1 MPSMSKLTALA
12 CTVAGAVGGAAFVQP
27 GAVRA
32 PALPQ
37 ASVAGLQRWEQAA
50 PEAEAEAAA
59 EGFPA
64 KGFLAGLALGLGV
77 ALAGAQHAQAA
88 DAPAADA
95 PAPPPEPV
103 VMDVRDL
110 QYKGDKDFEAKKAA
124 IAKAANKVESGIGLQ
139 TWKWGHDYDKK
150 YTTSSTGAG
159 TFLRYNM
166 GNYQIIPSYRGSAAD
181 DGTYLID
188 PIQIKRAA
196 AQRAEYER
204 VRKEVAPVWL
214 KDGGATGN
222 VWPSQGMYKPR
233 TYTSAYQP
241 VRQK

>member
-1 MPSMSKLTALA
+1 MSKLTALA

-188 PIQIKRAA
+188 PSQIKRAK
-196 AQRAEYER
+196 AQAAEYER